1 MSDLT
6 AKNLNNLKSSVEAQV
21 SDVTNSYVSDSNNN
35 DYSEYSVIFEED
47 FHESDSDGESDNDDS
62 ILDLNL
68 DHTIISDTIQNVL
81 VNLDPAVTKDV
92 WQFIQNWA
100 VEFSI
105 QRTAV
110 TALLHYLNK
119 YFPDLPLDSRTVL
132 KTPREIVTTEVPPG
146 RYYHIGLESNLLKI
160 LELEKSTAQ
169 IAIIDI
175 NIDGLPV
182 FKDGR
187 ENSFWLILGRF
198 FNISS
203 KVFVIG
209 VYQGVKKPDDFNTS
223 NSTHGMVLKLN

>member
-1 MSDLT
+1 MSQIERRNKKLTLKGLKYRLDKNKKLKCDLIKQNLMSDLT

-146 RYYHIGLESNLLKI
+146 RYYHIGTLQYLMSADLQKQLYW
-160 LELEKSTAQ
+160 S
-169 IAIIDI
+169 
-175 NIDGLPV
+175 
-182 FKDGR
+182 
-187 ENSFWLILGRF
+187 
-198 FNISS
+198 
-203 KVFVIG
+203 
-209 VYQGVKKPDDFNTS
+209 TS
-223 NSTHGMVLKLN
+223 NSTNGMVLKLN